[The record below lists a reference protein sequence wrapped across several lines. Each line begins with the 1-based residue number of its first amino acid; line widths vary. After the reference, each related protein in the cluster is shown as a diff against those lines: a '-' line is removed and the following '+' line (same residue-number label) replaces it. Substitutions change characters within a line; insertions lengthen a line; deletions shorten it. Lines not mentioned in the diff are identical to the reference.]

1 MYKDTK
7 CGGVIIIKG
16 MKKLTRNIFIA
27 LILGIVVGI
36 VINQMPESKWLDE
49 IFVGHGMAFIGD
61 LFIRAIKMLV
71 APLVFFSIV
80 CGSSSVGDMRK
91 LGRLGGKT
99 LAFYLTTTA
108 IAITLAI
115 GLASVLNPGIGL
127 DLSNV
132 VREQPTIKESVP
144 ITQVLLNMIPANPI
158 KALADGEMLQII
170 VFAILT
176 GVSISLLGDKAKAA
190 KEVFESL
197 NEMMLKMVGMIMYIA
212 PIGVFG
218 LLVKTFSQLGFEA
231 MFNLGKYMGTVILA
245 LLLHGLLTYL
255 GALKTI
261 GKLSPIQF
269 LKNFAPAM
277 SVAFSTATSSGT
289 LPVTT
294 EMVEKRCGVSSE
306 VASFTLPLGATINM
320 DGTAIMQ
327 GVAVI
332 FIAQVYGITLTL
344 PQILTV
350 IMTATLASVGTA
362 GVPGVGLITLS
373 MVLQSVNLPL
383 EGIGLIMGIDRLLDM
398 TRTAVNITGDA
409 VCTMLIA
416 KSENLF
422 DENVFYEK
430 NAEFVKE

>member
-1 MYKDTK
+1 
-7 CGGVIIIKG
+7 VIIIKG
-16 MKKLTRNIFIA
+16 TKKLTRNIFIA
-27 LILGIVVGI
+27 LIAGIIVGI
-36 VINQMPESKWLDE
+36 IINKMPESKWLDE
-49 IFVGHGMAFIGD
+49 IFVGYGMAFIGD
-61 LFIRAIKMLV
+61 LFIRSIKMLV

-80 CGSSSVGDMRK
+80 CGSSSIGDMRK
-91 LGRLGGKT
+91 LGRVGGKT
-99 LAFYLTTTA
+99 LGFYLTTTA

-127 DLSNV
+127 DLSNI

-144 ITQVLLNMIPANPI
+144 ITQVLLNMIPKNPI

-176 GVSISLLGDKAKAA
+176 GISISLLGEKAKAA
-190 KEVFESL
+190 KDVFESL
-197 NEMMLKMVGMIMYIA
+197 NEMMLKMVGMVMYLA

-218 LLVKTFSQLGFEA
+218 LLVKTFSQLGFDA
-231 MFNLGKYMGTVILA
+231 MWNLGKYMGTVLMA
-245 LLLHGLLTYL
+245 LFLHGILTYL
-255 GALKTI
+255 GALKFL
-261 GKLSPIQF
+261 GRLSPIQF
-269 LKNFAPAM
+269 LKNFSPAM

-294 EMVEKRCGVSSE
+294 EMVEKRCGVSPE
-306 VASFTLPLGATINM
+306 IASFTLPLGATINM

-332 FIAQVYGITLTL
+332 FIAQVYGVTLTL
-344 PQILTV
+344 PQIITV
-350 IMTATLASVGTA
+350 ILTATLASVGTA

-373 MVLQSVNLPL
+373 MVLQSVNLPI

-409 VCTMLIA
+409 VCTLLIA

-422 DENVFYEK
+422 EEDTFYEK
-430 NAEFVKE
+430 NVEFVAE